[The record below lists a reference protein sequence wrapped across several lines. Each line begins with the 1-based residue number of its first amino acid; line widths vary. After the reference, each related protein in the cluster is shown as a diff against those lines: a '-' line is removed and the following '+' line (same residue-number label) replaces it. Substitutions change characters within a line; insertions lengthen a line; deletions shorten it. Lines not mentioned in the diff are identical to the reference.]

1 MKKVFLTWMAIF
13 AAIVAANAQQI
24 SVVAP
29 SGATTLYTS
38 LDTAITQ
45 AAAGST
51 LYLSGN
57 LSGGGFQVKDE
68 TKITKKL
75 TIIGIGHK
83 PDNDNAD
90 GFTLISGNLFFEGGA
105 SNSALMGVHVTGN
118 VHIGTGEVAVN
129 NFLLRYCNVNSVQV
143 RNSSCQ
149 GIVINQNYIRNNSNG
164 GNSAIT
170 FTNNVAHSIWHVNAG
185 VIDHN
190 IVRHNTSYGVF
201 ILLEVFNSQISNNI
215 LIDPSTNIHNGDN
228 CIISHNM
235 LNADWGDESYGTI
248 KIVGDWEDVFEGPI
262 TGVSPVCNYR
272 LKSNQ
277 GKGEATDSTDVG
289 VYGGTNFNDAAL
301 PPGPRIISK
310 KIADQTDANGNL
322 RVEIQV
328 SAE

>member
-1 MKKVFLTWMAIF
+1 MKKVFLTWMAFF

-29 SGATTLYTS
+29 GGATTLYAS

-90 GFTLISGNLFFEGGA
+90 GFTLISGNLSFEGG
-105 SNSALMGVHVTGN
+105 SGNSALMGVHLTGN
-118 VHIGTGEVAVN
+118 VNIGTGEVAVN

-164 GNSAIT
+164 GNSAVN
-170 FTNNVAHSIWHVNAG
+170 FTNNVLHSIFQVDGG

-190 IVRHNTSYGVF
+190 VVRYYYIGKSCAFADVS
-201 ILLEVFNSQISNNI
+201 NSQISNNI
-215 LIDPSTNIHNGDN
+215 VIEPWSVNIGSN
-228 CIISHNM
+228 CVIRKNM
-235 LNADWGDESYGTI
+235 LDRDWGDETNGTI
-248 KIVGDWEDVFEGPI
+248 KVESWEDIFEGPI
-262 TGVSPVCNYR
+262 TGVDP
-272 LKSNQ
+272 
-277 GKGEATDSTDVG
+277 
-289 VYGGTNFNDAAL
+289 
-301 PPGPRIISK
+301 
-310 KIADQTDANGNL
+310 
-322 RVEIQV
+322 
-328 SAE
+328 